1 MKKIILPALLV
12 GGLTL
17 FSFTKSTNGGVNAAG
32 KNLEQKATGLEFAQQ
47 NNKFNKDLGGNYD
60 LSKTE
65 LVESRT
71 KNGIKDEMKRSWIL
85 KSKLS
90 LSIFDANFIFWD
102 NAVTDVQGVAQVVKV
117 LEKYTNQGSIKK
129 VGEGLYNATSS
140 AKFSAEDKQVLID
153 FIQKEYNLSDAEI
166 KNGVVLDEKPM
177 D

>member
-32 KNLEQKATGLEFAQQ
+32 KNLEQKATGLKFAQQ
-47 NNKFNKDLGGNYD
+47 NNTFTKNLGADYD

-65 LVESRT
+65 LVESST

-90 LSIFDANFIFWD
+90 LSIFDANFLFWD
-102 NAVTDVQGVAQVVKV
+102 NSTGVQDVAQVVKI

-129 VGEGLYNATSS
+129 VGENLYNITTS
-140 AKFSAEDKQVLID
+140 AKFSDEDKQVLID
-153 FIQKEYNLSDAEI
+153 LIQKEYNLSDDEI
-166 KNGVVLDEKPM
+166 KNGVVLSEKTM